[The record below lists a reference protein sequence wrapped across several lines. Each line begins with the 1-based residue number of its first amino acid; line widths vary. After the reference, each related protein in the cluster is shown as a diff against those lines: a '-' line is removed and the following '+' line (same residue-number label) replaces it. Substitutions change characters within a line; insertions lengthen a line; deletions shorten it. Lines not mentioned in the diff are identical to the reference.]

1 MTRSRILI
9 ADDHAL
15 LRMGLA
21 SLIGYQKDL
30 EVVGE
35 AKNGVEAV
43 RLAADLKPDLVI
55 MDLMMPDMNGAEATR
70 RIHEN
75 DPKTRILILT
85 SFGDSIDVVQ
95 ALDNGAS
102 GVVLKDTPNDTL
114 LNVMRNVA
122 RGHTFVQPEIRQI
135 LDESPEKTIL
145 TPRQQEILHSAARGL
160 STEDIAKQFD
170 ISVDGVKK
178 HFMAIFAKLN
188 AATRSEAVAIALRKH
203 LLKI

>member
-75 DPKTRILILT
+75 DPKARILILT

-122 RGHTFVQPEIRQI
+122 GGHTFVQPEIRQI

>member
-114 LNVMRNVA
+114 LDVMRNVA
-122 RGHTFVQPEIRQI
+122 GGHTFVQPEIRQI

-178 HFMAIFAKLN
+178 HFMAIFAKMN
-188 AATRSEAVAIALRKH
+188 AANRSEAVAIALRKH

>member
-1 MTRSRILI
+1 MNRTRILI

-30 EVVGE
+30 EAVGE
-35 AKNGVEAV
+35 ARNGVEAV
-43 RLAADLKPDLVI
+43 RLAAELKPDLVI
-55 MDLMMPDMNGAEATR
+55 IDLMMPDMNGAEATR
-70 RIHEN
+70 RIHAN
-75 DPKTRILILT
+75 NPRTRILILT

-114 LNVMRNVA
+114 LEVMRNVA
-122 RGHTFVQPEIRQI
+122 RGHSFIQPEIRQV
-135 LDESPEKTIL
+135 LDEAPEKSIL

-160 STEDIAKQFD
+160 STEDIAMQFG

>member
-35 AKNGVEAV
+35 AKNGLEAV

-114 LNVMRNVA
+114 LDVMRNVA
-122 RGHTFVQPEIRQI
+122 GGHTFVQPEIRQI

>member
-114 LNVMRNVA
+114 LDVMRNVA
-122 RGHTFVQPEIRQI
+122 GGHTFVQPEIRQI